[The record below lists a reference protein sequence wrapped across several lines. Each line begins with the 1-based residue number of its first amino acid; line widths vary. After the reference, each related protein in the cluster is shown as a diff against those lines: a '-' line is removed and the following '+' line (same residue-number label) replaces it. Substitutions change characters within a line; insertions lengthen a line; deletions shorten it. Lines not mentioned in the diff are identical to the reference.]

1 MLTLFCVYLQNAE
14 KLAEPPI
21 ISALISIVIATRNKL
36 NAMSFAV
43 PKDPFFYPRRFT
55 RTLALFV
62 NQRLAHHPISANSHS
77 PASTTSV
84 GAGVGAPVFCHH
96 AYLNITLVER
106 IDLAFEKHRAA
117 DAYKLHR
124 VVLNKLDD
132 LTAAT
137 TTAIAS
143 ASSKSGLSHAHGHGH
158 TRALSLTGRE
168 RDAEALMEGTTD
180 LAAFVGTL
188 TGASGRAGPGA
199 PSVKCLWMGRLEL
212 LERKRVEG
220 VLSDAEEER
229 ERERERERSDFSDE
243 DGENPFR
250 MPWSNKVQKKLEGW
264 AGCVDSPFLLPFE
277 VLERICRSLDIAD
290 GVLTLLA
297 LIRNA
302 KRADNLRCVRSTG
315 ASLGDRG
322 RSRPVSICQLRR
334 RAPRRAMAGD
344 GLHLT
349 CRLLLFLGMFVFVS
363 ILEGEGNTDYCSL
376 YVGIRMTRAR
386 DLVAVRLRRYVGL
399 SISYTYH
406 LTH

>member
-1 MLTLFCVYLQNAE
+1 MHSDSAKDRFLSVYQFKENLRADDQFKATVIALVKIIQSALALFELFPIDAKQQNGLMCDTTVDGLQKWVKEIGEPYMKLVVSTVLYSHLFRLFFDNLCAHTIMRILQNAE

-84 GAGVGAPVFCHH
+84 GAGAGAPVFCHH
-96 AYLNITLVER
+96 AYLNFTLVER

-137 TTAIAS
+137 TTALAS
-143 ASSKSGLSHAHGHGH
+143 ASSKSGLGHGH
-158 TRALSLTGRE
+158 AHAHTRSLSLTTKE
-168 RDAEALMEGTTD
+168 RDAEALMEGTAD
-180 LAAFVGTL
+180 LVAFVGKL
-188 TGASGRAGPGA
+188 TGGAAASARAGRDAGA
-199 PSVKCLWMGRLEL
+199 PSVKYLWTGRLEQ

-264 AGCVDSPFLLPFE
+264 AGCVDSPFLFT
-277 VLERICRSLDIAD
+277 I
-290 GVLTLLA
+290 
-297 LIRNA
+297 
-302 KRADNLRCVRSTG
+302 
-315 ASLGDRG
+315 
-322 RSRPVSICQLRR
+322 
-334 RAPRRAMAGD
+334 
-344 GLHLT
+344 
-349 CRLLLFLGMFVFVS
+349 
-363 ILEGEGNTDYCSL
+363 
-376 YVGIRMTRAR
+376 
-386 DLVAVRLRRYVGL
+386 
-399 SISYTYH
+399 
-406 LTH
+406 

>member
-132 LTAAT
+132 LTTAT
-137 TTAIAS
+137 TTALAS
-143 ASSKSGLSHAHGHGH
+143 ASSKSGLGHAHAHAH
-158 TRALSLTGRE
+158 TRSLSLTTKE
-168 RDAEALMEGTTD
+168 RDAEALMEGTAD
-180 LAAFVGTL
+180 LAAFVGKL
-188 TGASGRAGPGA
+188 TGGAAASARAGRDAGA
-199 PSVKCLWMGRLEL
+199 PSVKYLWTGRLEQ

-264 AGCVDSPFLLPFE
+264 AGCVDPPSLSVFLILPFE
-277 VLERICRSLDIAD
+277 VFAILNTN
-290 GVLTLLA
+290 GVLTLFA
-297 LIRNA
+297 LIRNS
-302 KRADNLRCVRSTG
+302 KHTDNLRCVRSTG

-349 CRLLLFLGMFVFVS
+349 CRLLLFLGMFVSQVIGKVKE
-363 ILEGEGNTDYCSL
+363 ILTINYCTKGS
-376 YVGIRMTRAR
+376 G
-386 DLVAVRLRRYVGL
+386 
-399 SISYTYH
+399 
-406 LTH
+406 